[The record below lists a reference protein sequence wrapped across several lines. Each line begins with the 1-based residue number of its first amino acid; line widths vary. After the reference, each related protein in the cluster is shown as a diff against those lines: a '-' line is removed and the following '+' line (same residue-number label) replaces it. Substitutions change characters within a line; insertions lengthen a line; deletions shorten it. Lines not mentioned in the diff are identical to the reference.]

1 MKELKIFVNESA
13 LANAETI
20 LEENGLSIQNIVNVV
35 LKRIEREGG
44 IDFLFGKTNSQ
55 ALDTNEERE
64 LISSKTSEST
74 KMTKTIAKR
83 LFVLH
88 YDNVTFAS
96 KNKGANNYW
105 ANPSFDCLKDNW
117 YLILND
123 WQRKELHLFK
133 IPANSLNNLV
143 ARADQPNLI
152 DLQIAYNDP
161 TFTDNRSGC
170 SFKQYFQKTIKYS
183 L

>member
-1 MKELKIFVNESA
+1 MKGLKIFVNESA
-13 LANAETI
+13 LANVETI

-44 IDFLFGKTNSQ
+44 IDFLFGKTNAQ

-64 LISSKTSEST
+64 SISSKTSEST

-105 ANPSFDCLKDNW
+105 ANPSFDCLKRDW
-117 YLILND
+117 FLILND

-143 ARADQPNLI
+143 ARADKPNLI

-161 TFTDNRSGC
+161 TFTDNRSGM
-170 SFKQYFQKTIKYS
+170 SFKVYFVETINY
-183 L
+183 